1 MRCKGRV
8 YAHKDGLLY
17 EYLLQ
22 GVEDLFEL
30 REMGSVK
37 PPFEHRLLFVGK
49 HINEESLKTEIEKRC
64 FKVN

>member
-17 EYLLQ
+17 ENLLQ

-30 REMGSVK
+30 REMGSV
-37 PPFEHRLLFVGK
+37 
-49 HINEESLKTEIEKRC
+49 
-64 FKVN
+64 